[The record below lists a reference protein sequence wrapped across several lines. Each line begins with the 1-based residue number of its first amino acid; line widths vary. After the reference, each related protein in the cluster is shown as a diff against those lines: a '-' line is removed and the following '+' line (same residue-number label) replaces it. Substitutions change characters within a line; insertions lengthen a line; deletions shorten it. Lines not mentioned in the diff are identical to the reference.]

1 MNQSNKDQIAVLMS
15 AASTIRAFEIL
26 RGADFS
32 QEQFDCYADDYDGKY
47 DRRTL
52 NFAYKALRFRPIE
65 TKQSGFLSFLR
76 RLKPQSRLFADEIED
91 FTRDRLAKPA
101 SVEMYRKILLERIE
115 PLFARHGL

>member
-1 MNQSNKDQIAVLMS
+1 MNQSNKDQITVLVS

-32 QEQFDCYADDYDGKY
+32 QAQFDCYADDYDGKY

-65 TKQSGFLSFLR
+65 PKQSGFLSLLR
-76 RLKPQSRLFADEIED
+76 RLKPRSRGA
-91 FTRDRLAKPA
+91 A
-101 SVEMYRKILLERIE
+101 E
-115 PLFARHGL
+115 PVLP

>member
-65 TKQSGFLSFLR
+65 PKQSGFLSFLR

-91 FTRDRLAKPA
+91 FTRARLAKPA